1 MAMLK
6 QDSSTRTMA
15 RHSGDIE
22 GSNAVFEDP
31 GIETIRNMD
40 MDNPYI
46 DKSKELVEYSVMPVM
61 MQDQSDE
68 GEFSERSARG
78 PNYRERLAQMKNR
91 RRRGDGLEPTAK
103 TPGEGGGQG
112 GGGGGGGKG
121 NDHGGIP
128 VGAVRIGADHVEALS
143 DCIKATLRPAVG
155 PGRSLSFRAVEPAV
169 GPKPAAAATATV
181 TATAA
186 ATGGGRPL
194 LVHLPTAAAA
204 ALDGGDAP
212 GLTDFLS
219 SCGAVYL
226 PGVRRPRDHRDA
238 TRMRRNAGPS
248 AAALE
253 GTGTGRGRGRE
264 EAGPGLSPGAFSPP
278 APAAFTFVELFAGVG
293 GFRLGLEALGGRCVL
308 ANEIDPHAAAIYRR
322 SFPGGERSG
331 QALVEADVLDLCAAS
346 DIPHDADVLTAG
358 LPCQPFSVRGS
369 RPGLAD
375 ERGHMY
381 RELVRMLRGARPR
394 SFVMENVPGLV
405 TQGGGGGGRGKAKG
419 RGRAGRVLSDMLEAF
434 EECGYDVTWNIC
446 NGRHWVPQQRER
458 LYVVGIRSDLGV
470 GRGRRFDWGW
480 YEELL
485 RLTGARED
493 ADADADAGAGAGDDA
508 DSMGG
513 GRNRGGVVRDV
524 LEPSSAPSVREA
536 ELTEGQWEKMRSNRE
551 GAHPGGLRSAVLDL
565 DAKAPTLISSY
576 RRTGNYSSKYVFE
589 ERDGSRRGGDDEGG
603 LRPRYL
609 TPRECCRI
617 MGFPEDF
624 PVPAAGSE
632 GDQAFA
638 HWYRGIGNAVL
649 PPVVTAIG
657 RELLDVLK

>member
-1 MAMLK
+1 M
-6 QDSSTRTMA
+6 QDITCIVIQKALNLLPLPASR
-15 RHSGDIE
+15 E
-22 GSNAVFEDP
+22 GSEFTGDTGCSMRALRCTL
-31 GIETIRNMD
+31 GSAAAAIR
-40 MDNPYI
+40 
-46 DKSKELVEYSVMPVM
+46 
-61 MQDQSDE
+61 
-68 GEFSERSARG
+68 RSASSASRAAAATG
-78 PNYRERLAQMKNR
+78 
-91 RRRGDGLEPTAK
+91 G
-103 TPGEGGGQG
+103 GGGQG

-264 EAGPGLSPGAFSPP
+264 EAGPGLSPGACSPP

-446 NGRHWVPQQRER
+446 NG
-458 LYVVGIRSDLGV
+458 GTGCRSR
-470 GRGRRFDWGW
+470 GRGCTWW
-480 YEELL
+480 V
-485 RLTGARED
+485 
-493 ADADADAGAGAGDDA
+493 
-508 DSMGG
+508 S
-513 GRNRGGVVRDV
+513 GRIWV
-524 LEPSSAPSVREA
+524 
-536 ELTEGQWEKMRSNRE
+536 
-551 GAHPGGLRSAVLDL
+551 
-565 DAKAPTLISSY
+565 
-576 RRTGNYSSKYVFE
+576 
-589 ERDGSRRGGDDEGG
+589 
-603 LRPRYL
+603 
-609 TPRECCRI
+609 
-617 MGFPEDF
+617 
-624 PVPAAGSE
+624 
-632 GDQAFA
+632 
-638 HWYRGIGNAVL
+638 
-649 PPVVTAIG
+649 
-657 RELLDVLK
+657 